1 MQKICASVVSST
13 EFAPNRLSLHKTQ
26 TIMADKR
33 RYPIGIQTFSEIVEG
48 DYLYVDK
55 TEYVYNLT
63 HQYKYVFLSRPRR
76 FGKSLLVST
85 FKSYF
90 EGRKELF
97 EGLKAG
103 MLEKDWAKYPVFH
116 FNMSTAK
123 YTDIEDTKNRLN
135 SMICDYELEY
145 GVESYNKD
153 IKGRLQNLFRTAHL
167 KTGKPV
173 VILIDE
179 YDSPMLEVMHD
190 PNKLADF
197 RNLFRSFYSP
207 IKDCDEHIRFAF
219 ITGITKFSQLS
230 IFCEINN
237 LKVVSMFNEYDAVCG
252 ISKDEAL
259 TQLKPQI
266 QGYADAN
273 ECSFD
278 EAVEMLTRQY
288 DGYHF
293 SKNSRDIFNPFSLLN
308 ALNDKELN
316 SYWFASGTPSWLI
329 NQLKKFNFKIENLE
343 GAQASI
349 TDFDAPTEGMTTAFP
364 LLYQSGYI
372 TIKDYEKRQS
382 LFTLAVPNNE
392 VRIGLYKNLIPYYL
406 APSTQES
413 NVFIAH
419 FGVFL
424 QDDKLDEALHLMRSF
439 ISSIPYDYMQE
450 KEKSYHLIFFLI
462 ARLLCQFVDSEV
474 KNSAGRSDMV
484 LKTPTHI
491 YVFEFK
497 FQGKL
502 DKALLQIDE
511 KGYLIPYECDGR
523 QIVKVAVNFSTEG
536 HTIDGWAIDRG
547 NGAECVSFSS

>member
-1 MQKICASVVSST
+1 
-13 EFAPNRLSLHKTQ
+13 
-26 TIMADKR
+26 MADKR
-33 RYPIGIQTFSEIVEG
+33 RFPLGIQTFSEIVEG
-48 DYLYVDK
+48 NYLYVDK
-55 TEYVYNLT
+55 TEYVYNLA
-63 HQYKYVFLSRPRR
+63 HQFKYVFLSRPRR
-76 FGKSLLVST
+76 FGKSLLAST
-85 FKSYF
+85 FRSYF
-90 EGRKELF
+90 EGRKDLF
-97 EGLKAG
+97 DGLRAG
-103 MLEKDWAKYPVFH
+103 LLEKDWVKYPVFH

-123 YTDIEDTKNRLN
+123 YSDIEDTKNRLDA
-135 SMICDYELEY
+135 MICDYEMVY
-145 GVESYNKD
+145 GEDSYNKD
-153 IKGRLQNLFRTAHL
+153 IKGRLQNLFRKAHL
-167 KTGKPV
+167 QTGKPV

-190 PNKLADF
+190 PKKLADF

-219 ITGITKFSQLS
+219 ITGISKFSQLS
-230 IFCEINN
+230 IFSEINN
-237 LKVVSMFNEYDAVCG
+237 LKKISMLDAYDAVCG
-252 ISKDEAL
+252 IAKDEAL
-259 TQLKPQI
+259 SQLRPQI
-266 QGYADAN
+266 QEFADAN
-273 ECSFD
+273 ECTFD
-278 EAVEMLTRQY
+278 EAVKQLTRQY

-293 SKNSRDIFNPFSLLN
+293 SKKSRDIFNPFSLLN

-316 SYWFASGTPSWLI
+316 NYWFDSGTPSWLI
-329 NQLKKFNFKIENLE
+329 NQLKKMNFKIEQLE
-343 GAQASI
+343 GAQASS
-349 TDFDAPTEGMTTAFP
+349 TDFDAPTEGMTTALP

-372 TIKDYEKRQS
+372 TIKNYDEKLN

-413 NVFIAH
+413 NVFIAN
-419 FGVFL
+419 FGVCL

-439 ISSIPYDYMQE
+439 IGGIPYDYMQE
-450 KEKSYHLIFFLI
+450 KEKSSHLIFFLI

-497 FQGKL
+497 FMGKL

-523 QIVKVAVNFSTEG
+523 QLVKVAVNFSTEG
-536 HTIDGWAIDRG
+536 HTIGGWAIDRG
-547 NGAECVSFSS
+547 KGADYTVFE

>member
-1 MQKICASVVSST
+1 
-13 EFAPNRLSLHKTQ
+13 
-26 TIMADKR
+26 MAGKK
-33 RYPIGIQTFSEIVEG
+33 RYPIGIQTFSEIIEG
-48 DYLYVDK
+48 NYLYVDK

-76 FGKSLLVST
+76 FGKSLLTST
-85 FKSYF
+85 FRSYF
-90 EGRKELF
+90 EGRKDLF
-97 EGLKAG
+97 ENLKINE
-103 MLEKDWAKYPVFH
+103 LEKDWTKYPVFH
-116 FNMSTAK
+116 FNMSQAK
-123 YTDIEDTKNRLN
+123 KQDVRA
-135 SMICDYELEY
+135 
-145 GVESYNKD
+145 SYNMLDLFLSQYETIYGADEKE
-153 IKGRLQNLFRTAHL
+153 IELNARLSGLIQRAHL
-167 KTGKPV
+167 QTGKPV

-190 PNKLADF
+190 PQKLADF

-219 ITGITKFSQLS
+219 STGITKFSQLS
-230 IFCEINN
+230 IFSEINN
-237 LKVVSMFNEYDAVCG
+237 LSKISLDDDYSAICG
-252 ISKDEAL
+252 ISETEL
-259 TQLKPQI
+259 HEQLKDQ
-266 QGYADAN
+266 
-273 ECSFD
+273 
-278 EAVEMLTRQY
+278 VEELALSMGISTELAFSELKRNY

-293 SKNSRDIFNPFSLLN
+293 SERSEDIYNPFSLLT
-308 ALNDKELN
+308 AMQKRKMGA
-316 SYWFASGTPSWLI
+316 YWFDSGTPSWLI
-329 NQLKKFNFKIENLE
+329 NQLRKLNFKIEHLE
-343 GAQASI
+343 GAQAAI

-372 TIKDYEKRQS
+372 TIKDYNKRQD

-413 NVFIAH
+413 NVFIAN
-419 FGVFL
+419 FGVCL
-424 QDDKLDEALHLMRSF
+424 QDDKLDEALRLMRSF
-439 ISSIPYDYMQE
+439 IGGIPYEYMQE

-474 KNSAGRSDMV
+474 RNSAGRSDMV

-511 KGYLIPYECDGR
+511 KGYLIPYECDQR
-523 QIVKVAVNFSTEG
+523 QLVKVAVNVSTEG

-547 NGAECVSFSS
+547 NGADYTMFE

>member
-1 MQKICASVVSST
+1 
-13 EFAPNRLSLHKTQ
+13 
-26 TIMADKR
+26 MADRR
-33 RYPIGIQTFSEIVEG
+33 RYPIGIQTFSEIIEG
-48 DYLYVDK
+48 NYLYVDK

-103 MLEKDWAKYPVFH
+103 ELEKDWAKHPVFH
-116 FNMSTAK
+116 FNMSGAK
-123 YTDIEDTKNRLN
+123 KQEISQTQMNLHA
-135 SMICDYELEY
+135 MICEYEAIY
-145 GVESYNKD
+145 GANPYSSD
-153 IKGRLQNLFRTAHL
+153 FSDRLKWLYKKAHEQ
-167 KTGKPV
+167 TGKPV

-190 PNKLADF
+190 PKKLIDF

-230 IFCEINN
+230 IFSEINN
-237 LKVVSMFNEYDAVCG
+237 LKKISMTDEYDAVCG

-259 TQLKPQI
+259 AQLKPQI
-266 QGYADAN
+266 HEFADAN
-273 ECSFD
+273 EWTFD

-293 SKNSRDIFNPFSLLN
+293 SKKSRDIFNPFSLLN
-308 ALNDKELN
+308 ALKDKEL
-316 SYWFASGTPSWLI
+316 SSDWFASGTPSWLVS
-329 NQLKKFNFKIENLE
+329 QLKKLNFKIEQLE
-343 GAQASI
+343 GAQAFV
-349 TDFDAPTEGMTTAFP
+349 TDFDAPTEGMTTALP

-372 TIKDYEKRQS
+372 TIKDYDKRQS

-392 VRIGLYKNLIPYYL
+392 VRIGLFRNLIPYYL
-406 APSTQES
+406 APSTRET

-424 QDDKLDEALHLMRSF
+424 QDDRVDEALHLMRSF

-547 NGAECVSFSS
+547 NGAEYTVFE

>member
-1 MQKICASVVSST
+1 MRNNGGDCYK
-13 EFAPNRLSLHKTQ
+13 RLSLQKTE
-26 TIMADKR
+26 TTMADER
-33 RYPIGIQTFSEIVEG
+33 RYPIGIQTFSEIIEG
-48 DYLYVDK
+48 NYLYVDK
-55 TEYVYNLT
+55 SEYVYNLA

-85 FKSYF
+85 FRSFF
-90 EGRKELF
+90 EGRRELFKELR
-97 EGLKAG
+97 AG
-103 MLEKDWAKYPVFH
+103 DLEKEWTKYPVFY

-123 YTDIEDTKNRLN
+123 NQEISQTQMNLHA
-135 SMICDYELEY
+135 MICEYEAIY
-145 GVESYNKD
+145 GANPYSTEFSD
-153 IKGRLQNLFRTAHL
+153 RLKWLYQKAHE
-167 KTGKPV
+167 KTGNPV

-190 PNKLADF
+190 PKKLTDF

-230 IFCEINN
+230 IFSEINN
-237 LKVVSMFNEYDAVCG
+237 LELISMTDKYSGICG
-252 ISKDEAL
+252 ITEEELTSQLGNQVEQIAKKHEVTKEEAFAL
-259 TQLKPQI
+259 LKK
-266 QGYADAN
+266 
-273 ECSFD
+273 
-278 EAVEMLTRQY
+278 QY

-293 SKNSRDIFNPFSLLN
+293 SPNSADVYNPFSLLN
-308 ALNDKELN
+308 SLKNGELN
-316 SYWFASGTPSWLI
+316 NYWFASGTPSWLI
-329 NQLKKFNFKIENLE
+329 NQLRKFNFKIENFE

-349 TDFDAPTEGMTTAFP
+349 TDFDAPTEGMATALP

-372 TIKDYEKRQS
+372 TIKDYNNRQD

-392 VRIGLYKNLIPYYL
+392 VRIGLYRNLIPYYL

-419 FGVFL
+419 FGVNL
-424 QDDKLDEALHLMRSF
+424 QDDKLDDALYLMRSF

-462 ARLLCQFVDSEV
+462 ARLLCKYVDSEV

-523 QIVKVAVNFSTEG
+523 QLVKVAVNFSTIG

-547 NGAECVSFSS
+547 NGAEYTMFE

>member
-1 MQKICASVVSST
+1 
-13 EFAPNRLSLHKTQ
+13 
-26 TIMADKR
+26 MADKR
-33 RYPIGIQTFSEIVEG
+33 RFPLGIQTFSEIIEG
-48 DYLYVDK
+48 NYLYVDK

-76 FGKSLLVST
+76 FGKSLLAST
-85 FKSYF
+85 FRSYF

-103 MLEKDWAKYPVFH
+103 ALEKDWVKYPVFH
-116 FNMSTAK
+116 FNMSQSKKQDVKA
-123 YTDIEDTKNRLN
+123 
-135 SMICDYELEY
+135 
-145 GVESYNKD
+145 SYNMLDLFLSQYETIYGADEKE
-153 IKGRLQNLFRTAHL
+153 IELNARLSGLIQRAHL
-167 KTGKPV
+167 QTGRPV

-190 PNKLADF
+190 PKKLAEF
-197 RNLFRSFYSP
+197 RNLFRSFCSP

-219 ITGITKFSQLS
+219 ITGISKFCQLS
-230 IFCEINN
+230 IFSDINN
-237 LKVVSMFNEYDAVCG
+237 LSKISMLNEYDAVCG
-252 ISKDEAL
+252 IAKEEAVS
-259 TQLKPQI
+259 QLKPQI
-266 QGYADAN
+266 QEFADAN
-273 ECSFD
+273 GWTFD
-278 EAVEMLTRQY
+278 EAVEQLTQQY

-293 SKNSRDIFNPFSLLN
+293 SEKSRDIFNPFSLLN
-308 ALNDKELN
+308 SLNDKELN
-316 SYWFASGTPSWLI
+316 NYWFNSGTPSWLI
-329 NQLKKFNFKIENLE
+329 NQLKNINFKIEQLE
-343 GAQASI
+343 GVQAAL
-349 TDFDAPTEGMTTAFP
+349 TDFDAPTEGMTTVLP

-372 TIKDYEKRQS
+372 TIKDYNKRQE

-392 VRIGLYKNLIPYYL
+392 VRIGLYRNLIPYYL

-413 NVFIAH
+413 NVFIAN
-419 FGVFL
+419 FGGCL
-424 QDDKLDEALHLMRSF
+424 QDDKVDEALRLMRSF
-439 ISSIPYDYMQE
+439 ISGIPYDYMQE

-484 LKTPTHI
+484 LKTQTHI

-523 QIVKVAVNFSTEG
+523 QVVKVAVNFSTEG

-547 NGAECVSFSS
+547 NGADYTVFE

>member
-1 MQKICASVVSST
+1 
-13 EFAPNRLSLHKTQ
+13 
-26 TIMADKR
+26 MADKR

-48 DYLYVDK
+48 NYLYVDK

-76 FGKSLLVST
+76 FGKSLLTST

-90 EGRKELF
+90 EGRKDLF
-97 EGLKAG
+97 EHLKMG
-103 MLEKDWAKYPVFH
+103 ELEKDWTKYPVFH

-123 YTDIEDTKNRLN
+123 YTDIEDTKNRLS
-135 SMICDYELEY
+135 SMICDYESIY
-145 GVESYNKD
+145 GEDSHNKD
-153 IKGRLQNLFRTAHL
+153 IKSRLQSLFKKAHL
-167 KTGKPV
+167 QTGAPV

-190 PNKLADF
+190 PKKLVDF

-230 IFCEINN
+230 IFSEINN
-237 LKVVSMFNEYDAVCG
+237 LKKVSMFDDYDAVCG
-252 ISKDEAL
+252 ITKDEAL

-266 QGYADAN
+266 QEFADAN
-273 ECSFD
+273 EWTFD
-278 EAVEMLTRQY
+278 KAVEMLKQQY

-293 SKNSRDIFNPFSLLN
+293 SKKSHDIFNPFSLLN
-308 ALNDKELN
+308 ALNDKELGN
-316 SYWFASGTPSWLI
+316 YWFDSGTPSWLI
-329 NQLKKFNFKIENLE
+329 TQLKKYNFKIEQLE
-343 GAQASI
+343 GAQAAL
-349 TDFDAPTEGMTTAFP
+349 TDFDAPTEGMTTILP

-372 TIKDYEKRQS
+372 TIKDYDNRQS

-392 VRIGLYKNLIPYYL
+392 VRIGLFRNLIPYYL

-413 NVFIAH
+413 NVFIAN
-419 FGVFL
+419 FGVCL

-491 YVFEFK
+491 YIFEFK

-511 KGYLIPYECDGR
+511 KGYPIPYECDGR

-547 NGAECVSFSS
+547 NGADYTL

>member
-1 MQKICASVVSST
+1 
-13 EFAPNRLSLHKTQ
+13 
-26 TIMADKR
+26 MADKR
-33 RYPIGIQTFSEIVEG
+33 RFPLGIQTFSEIIEG
-48 DYLYVDK
+48 NYLYVDK

-63 HQYKYVFLSRPRR
+63 HQFKYVFLSRPRR
-76 FGKSLLVST
+76 FGKSLLAST
-85 FKSYF
+85 FRSYF

-97 EGLKAG
+97 KGLKIDE
-103 MLEKDWAKYPVFH
+103 LEKDWVKYPVFH

-123 YTDIEDTKNRLN
+123 YSDIEDTKNRLDA
-135 SMICDYELEY
+135 MICDYELVY
-145 GVESYNKD
+145 GEDTYNKD
-153 IKGRLQNLFRTAHL
+153 IKGRLQSLFKKAHL
-167 KTGKPV
+167 QTGNPV

-190 PNKLADF
+190 PKKLADF

-219 ITGITKFSQLS
+219 ITGISKFSQLS
-230 IFCEINN
+230 IFSEINN
-237 LKVVSMFNEYDAVCG
+237 LKKISMLDAYDAVCG
-252 ISKDEAL
+252 IAKDEAL
-259 TQLKPQI
+259 SQLRLQI
-266 QGYADAN
+266 QEFADAK
-273 ECSFD
+273 EWTFD
-278 EAVEMLTRQY
+278 EAVEKLTLQY

-293 SKNSRDIFNPFSLLN
+293 SENSRDIFNPFSLLN
-308 ALNDKELN
+308 ALNDKKLY
-316 SYWFASGTPSWLI
+316 SYWFDSGTPSWLI
-329 NQLKKFNFKIENLE
+329 NQLIKFNFKIEQLE
-343 GAQASI
+343 GAQASS
-349 TDFDAPTEGMTTAFP
+349 TDFDAPTEGMTTALP

-372 TIKDYEKRQS
+372 TIKNYDERQN

-413 NVFIAH
+413 NVFIAN
-419 FGVFL
+419 FGVCL
-424 QDDKLDEALHLMRSF
+424 QDDKLDEALRLMRSF
-439 ISSIPYDYMQE
+439 ISDIPYDYMQE

-484 LKTPTHI
+484 LKTQTHI

-502 DKALLQIDE
+502 DKALLQIDD

-523 QIVKVAVNFSTEG
+523 QLVKVAVNFSTDG
-536 HTIDGWAIDRG
+536 RTIDGWAIDRG
-547 NGAECVSFSS
+547 NGADYTVFE